1 MTVSRFKTILQ
12 LDYMDCGPTCLQ
24 MIFNYYGKQVSLASL
39 RKATENGTSGSS
51 LLGMAE
57 AAEKF
62 GFQATGALLT
72 FDQLVKDVRLPCI
85 VFWNQSHY
93 IVVISATTR
102 KIKVA
107 DPEKGTL
114 TYTKEDFLKNWVA
127 PNRVEE
133 KEGVALIL
141 SPLPSFYKLE
151 NEKTETVGWGTVIQ
165 YITNFKGQI
174 LQLFLGLLIGSVLQL
189 ILPYLTQS
197 IVDTGI
203 NDQNLHFIQIVLLA
217 QFTLFFARATVDFIR
232 SRTLLFVSTHINLS
246 IVSDFWTKLMRVPLH
261 FFDSKQTGEIF
272 QRINDHSR
280 IENFVTGTALSTLFS
295 LFNFV
300 IFSIVLLFYNT
311 TIFTVFMV
319 GSLFY
324 VLWISFFLKYR
335 RAFDFKRFE
344 ISSKANSMTMQ
355 LINGIH
361 EIKLNNAEQLKRR
374 EWQDIQASLFKINFR
389 FLSLNQYQQA
399 GAFFINEGKNIFI
412 TYLVA
417 TSVVEGN
424 LTLGAMLAI
433 QYIIGQLNSPIE
445 QLISFSQQAQD
456 AQLSLRRL
464 NEIHQVEDEEA
475 HSDSLSNH
483 ISDNHSI
490 ILKNLNYTYP
500 GAGNSK
506 VLSNINVEFPS
517 GKVTAI
523 VGMSG
528 SGKTTILKLIQKF
541 YQNYSGEIIIGE
553 NNLQYVSPR
562 FWRSI
567 SGSVMQEGF
576 IFNDT
581 IEKNIAVGDE
591 SPDYKK
597 LVHACKVAN
606 LLGFV
611 ETLPMRFKTRIGANG
626 NGISAG
632 QKQRILIARAV
643 YKSPTFLFFDE
654 ATNALDASNEKVI
667 IENLH
672 EFFRGKT
679 VIVVAH
685 RLSTVKN
692 ADKVVVLEQGKVM
705 EEGRHEELIS
715 KKGKYY
721 ELVRNQLELEN

>member
-1 MTVSRFKTILQ
+1 
-12 LDYMDCGPTCLQ
+12 MDCGPTCLQ
-24 MIFNYYGKQVSLASL
+24 MIFNYYGKRIGIATL
-39 RKATENGTSGSS
+39 RKATQNSMVGSS
-51 LLGMAE
+51 LLGLAE

-62 GFQATGALLT
+62 GFQATGAKLT
-72 FDQLVKDVRLPCI
+72 FDQLVTEVQTPCI
-85 VFWNQSHY
+85 AFWNQVHY
-93 IVVISATTR
+93 VVIISATKK

-107 DPEKGTL
+107 DPEKGKL
-114 TYTKEDFLKNWVA
+114 TYTKTEFLKNWIVTNDNDA
-127 PNRVEE
+127 
-133 KEGVALIL
+133 KMGVALIL
-141 SPLPSFYKLE
+141 TPLPSFYKLE
-151 NEKTETVGWGTVIQ
+151 EEKTEGIGWGTIVQ
-165 YITNFKGQI
+165 YVANYRGHV
-174 LQLFLGLLIGSVLQL
+174 LQLFLGLLIGSILQL

-203 NDQNLHFIQIVLLA
+203 SDQNLHFIQIVLLA
-217 QFTLFFARATVDFIR
+217 QFALFFARTTVDFIR

-246 IVSDFWTKLMRVPLH
+246 IVSDFWTKLMRVPLC

-280 IENFVTGTALSTLFS
+280 IEHFVTGTALSTLFS

-300 IFSIVLLFYNT
+300 IFSIVLLLYST
-311 TIFTVFMV
+311 TIFSVFIA
-319 GSLFY
+319 GSLLY
-324 VLWISFFLKYR
+324 LLWISLFLKYR

-344 ISSKANSMTMQ
+344 TSSKANSMTMQ
-355 LINGIH
+355 LVDGIH
-361 EIKLNNAEQLKRR
+361 DIKLNNAEQLKRR
-374 EWQDIQASLFKINFR
+374 EWQEIQASLFKINFR
-389 FLSLNQYQQA
+389 YLSLNQYQQA

-412 TYLVA
+412 TYVVA
-417 TSVVEGN
+417 SSVIEGN

-433 QYIIGQLNSPIE
+433 QYIIGQLNGPVE

-464 NEIHQVEDEEA
+464 NEIHQIEDEEP
-475 HSDSLSNH
+475 HNEILSDQL
-483 ISDNHSI
+483 SDNHSI
-490 ILKNLNYTYP
+490 VLKNLNYTYP
-500 GAGNSK
+500 GAGNPA
-506 VLSNINVEFPS
+506 VLSDVNIEFQG

-523 VGMSG
+523 VGTSG

-541 YQNYSGEIIIGE
+541 YDSYAGDIIIGQ
-553 NNLQYVSPR
+553 NNLKYLSPR

-591 SPDYKK
+591 TPDYQK
-597 LVHACKVAN
+597 LMHACKVAN
-606 LLGFV
+606 LLDFI
-611 ETLPMRFKTRIGANG
+611 ESLPMRLKTRIGANG

-643 YKSPTFLFFDE
+643 YKSPMFLFFDE
-654 ATNALDASNEKVI
+654 ATNALDANNEKVI
-667 IENLH
+667 IDNLQ
-672 EFFRGKT
+672 EFFRGRT

-692 ADKVVVLEQGKVM
+692 ADKVIVLDHGHVV
-705 EEGRHEELIS
+705 EEGRHDELII

-721 ELVRNQLELEN
+721 ELVRNQLELDK